1 MQLSRQV
8 DGLKAKTSAAVAQL
22 QDREASTLSVVVST
36 GDIDVACLTV
46 TGNVFFGR
54 QPLMSL
60 FFSSSS
66 SKLIVSKY
74 VVTYNAKVLCFEMRG
89 SEEKRSI
96 PSNLRTALLL
106 VKCCA

>member
-46 TGNVFFGR
+46 TGNVCFGR

-66 SKLIVSKY
+66 SSKLIMSKY
-74 VVTYNAKVLCFEMRG
+74 VVTYNAKVLCVEMRG
-89 SEEKRSI
+89 SEEKEVYQV
-96 PSNLRTALLL
+96 T
-106 VKCCA
+106 